1 MNMQRIHSM
10 RIAKWIVLGAV
21 ALMVGNQPLFAGNPD
36 RQGES
41 GAVELLLNPWAR
53 SAGLHTM
60 GTSMITGVESM
71 RLNVA
76 GLARTNKTDLVI
88 AHTILFE
95 GSQMGINALGFA
107 QRIGDN
113 GGVIG
118 LSLVSVDF
126 GDIQVTTENTP
137 AGTGAT
143 FSPNF
148 FHLGIA
154 YAKTFANKVSVGLL
168 VRGISESTAD
178 LSAFGFAID
187 AGVQYVTGPQDNF
200 KFGISLRNVGSP
212 MAFGGEGLSFRT
224 DNPGGS
230 TDFDIT
236 VSQRAAKFELPSA
249 LNIGLSYD
257 FLLGQDDI
265 VRLTPLANFTANSF
279 SKDQIG
285 GGIEFAFKEMFMVRA
300 GYKYDMG
307 KEIEGLSDNAYTGLS
322 AGATI
327 EVPFKKGNPNR
338 FGIDYAYRASNPF
351 GGTHNFSIRYKI

>member
-1 MNMQRIHSM
+1 M
-10 RIAKWIVLGAV
+10 RIVKWMILGVLIVGMTAQS
-21 ALMVGNQPLFAGNPD
+21 AFAGNPD

-60 GTSMITGVESM
+60 TTSMITGAESM

-76 GLARTNKTDLVI
+76 GLARTNKTDLI
-88 AHTILFE
+88 LAHTILFD
-95 GSQMGINALGFA
+95 GADMGVNAIGFA
-107 QRIGDN
+107 QRVGES
-113 GGVIG
+113 GVLGI
-118 LSLVSVDF
+118 SLVSVDF
-126 GDIQVTTENTP
+126 GDIEVTTEDTP
-137 AGTGAT
+137 EGTGAT
-143 FSPNF
+143 YSPNF
-148 FHLGIA
+148 FHIGIA

-212 MAFGGEGLSFRT
+212 MTFGGEGLSFRT
-224 DNPGGS
+224 DNPDGD
-230 TDFDIT
+230 TDFDLT
-236 VSQRAAKFELPSA
+236 VSHRAARFELPSA

-257 FLLGQDDI
+257 FLIGEH
-265 VRLTPLANFTANSF
+265 VRLTPVANFTANSF

-285 GGIEFAFKEMFMVRA
+285 GGLEFAFREMFMVRG

-307 KEIEGLSDNAYTGLS
+307 KDIPGLGDSAYTGL
-322 AGATI
+322 AGGVTI
-327 EVPFKKGNPNR
+327 QVPFKKGSPNK

-351 GGTHNFSIRYKI
+351 SGTHNFSIRYVM

>member
-1 MNMQRIHSM
+1 MQKV
-10 RIAKWIVLGAV
+10 KWMVVAVMALCLGTQAV
-21 ALMVGNQPLFAGNPD
+21 YAGNPD

-53 SAGLHTM
+53 SAGFSGM
-60 GTSMITGVESM
+60 NTSMIEGVEAM
-71 RLNVA
+71 RVNVA
-76 GLARTNKTDLVI
+76 GLSRLNKTEIVI
-88 AHTILFE
+88 AHTILFD
-95 GSQMGINALGFA
+95 GAGMGINALGFA
-107 QRIGDN
+107 QRVGES
-113 GGVIG
+113 GVLGI
-118 LSLVSVDF
+118 SLVAVDF

-137 AGTGAT
+137 EGTGAT
-143 FSPNF
+143 YSPNF
-148 FHLGIA
+148 FHLGIS

-178 LSAFGFAID
+178 LSSFGFAID

-212 MAFGGEGLSFRT
+212 MSFGGEGLSFRT

-236 VSQRAAKFELPSA
+236 VSQRSARFELPSA

-257 FLLGQDDI
+257 FLIGET

-279 SKDQIG
+279 SQDQIG
-285 GGIEFAFKEMFMVRA
+285 GGVEFAFKEMFMARA

-307 KEIEGLSDNAYTGLS
+307 GSDFGSLGENAYTGFS
-322 AGATI
+322 AGLTI
-327 EVPFKKGNPNR
+327 EVPFKKESTNR
-338 FGIDYAYRASNPF
+338 FGIDYAYRSSNPF
-351 GGTHNFSIRYKI
+351 SGTHNFSIRYKI

>member
-1 MNMQRIHSM
+1 M
-10 RIAKWIVLGAV
+10 RIVKWMILGGLIVGMATQS
-21 ALMVGNQPLFAGNPD
+21 AFAGNPD

-60 GTSMITGVESM
+60 TTSMITGAESM

-76 GLARTNKTDLVI
+76 GLARTNKTDLI
-88 AHTILFE
+88 LAHTILFD
-95 GSQMGINALGFA
+95 GSEMGVNAIGFA
-107 QRIGDN
+107 QRVGET
-113 GGVIG
+113 GVLGI
-118 LSLVSVDF
+118 SLVSVDF
-126 GDIQVTTENTP
+126 GDIQVTTEDTP
-137 AGTGAT
+137 EGTGAT
-143 FSPNF
+143 YSPNF
-148 FHLGIA
+148 FHIGIA

-212 MAFGGEGLSFRT
+212 MTFGGEGLSFRT
-224 DNPGGS
+224 DNPDGD
-230 TDFDIT
+230 TDFDLT
-236 VSQRAAKFELPSA
+236 VSHRAARFELPSA

-257 FLLGQDDI
+257 FLIGEH

-285 GGIEFAFKEMFMVRA
+285 GGLEFAFREMFMVRGA
-300 GYKYDMG
+300 YKYDMG
-307 KEIEGLSDNAYTGLS
+307 KDIPGLGDNAYTGLA
-322 AGATI
+322 AGVTI
-327 EVPFKKGNPNR
+327 QVPFKKGGANK

-351 GGTHNFSIRYKI
+351 SGTHNFSIRYVM